1 MFDSNKTTLN
11 DFLKCLSKEK
21 LGAATFEELLSIKDI
36 KILSI
41 ATHDQYHYNQVVAGI
56 NSGKNI
62 FVEKPLCQSWEELT
76 HLHDMVI
83 KRKVCLSSNLVLR
96 SSILFQ
102 HIRKLISSGNLGDIY
117 YFEGDYLYGRLN
129 KILDGWRKN
138 VNGYSVMQGGGIHMI
153 DLMLEM
159 TQNLPSTVYSIGN
172 KIVTKGSKFNYN
184 DFHSSL
190 FKFKN
195 GLIGKITANFGC
207 MHPHQHVIKIFG
219 TKGTFIYD
227 DRGPRIFYEKRKYQR
242 YKAVVSR

>member
-1 MFDSNKTTLN
+1 M
-11 DFLKCLSKEK
+11 
-21 LGAATFEELLSIKDI
+21 
-36 KILSI
+36 
-41 ATHDQYHYNQVVAGI
+41 
-56 NSGKNI
+56 
-62 FVEKPLCQSWEELT
+62 
-76 HLHDMVI
+76 
-83 KRKVCLSSNLVLR
+83 R

-227 DRGPRIFYEKRKYQR
+227 DRGPRIFYEKKENTSAIKLSYPAKPKKRFINT
-242 YKAVVSR
+242 